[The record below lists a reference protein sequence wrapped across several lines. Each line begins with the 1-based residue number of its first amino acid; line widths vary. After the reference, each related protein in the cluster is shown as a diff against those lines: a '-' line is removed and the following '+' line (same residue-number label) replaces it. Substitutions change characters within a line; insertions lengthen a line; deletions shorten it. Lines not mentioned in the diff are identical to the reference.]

1 MRTELLSQA
10 YAALAQF
17 ASESRLYELSLE
29 KDGDYGSPMAA
40 PGRRIETN
48 FIRAATT
55 AVR

>member
-29 KDGDYGSPMAA
+29 KDGDYGSG
-40 PGRRIETN
+40 GRTRPED
-48 FIRAATT
+48 
-55 AVR
+55 